1 MSVHVSLGKAMQR
14 EQLFDGVR
22 GRRSWNL
29 KEVMVAVHRQYCIS
43 LYCTHENGLKGKEKK
58 AMGEMND

>member
-1 MSVHVSLGKAMQR
+1 MQR